1 LGENEANRVTG
12 GNSTTA
18 PTPPAMKRYAET
30 INYLILTI
38 SKRHSMIDKEK
49 AIEHIKSSQIDIL
62 LMFAA
67 KNYAVNAMIL
77 RRLLFN
83 FLQLTKKEHH

>member
-1 LGENEANRVTG
+1 
-12 GNSTTA
+12 
-18 PTPPAMKRYAET
+18 
-30 INYLILTI
+30 
-38 SKRHSMIDKEK
+38 MIDKEK